1 MDNIMSQKNALK
13 ELLGRIKR
21 YWHMII
27 SSLLFATTYV
37 VLSLYIPKLIGY
49 GTDKIIGAGA
59 VDFKGLTGII
69 TQIVVCT
76 VLAAVAQWIMG
87 LCNNRITYN
96 VIRDMREETFAKIQR
111 LPVSYIDSRSSGD
124 IVNNVIT
131 DIDQL
136 ADGLLMGFSNL
147 FTGVITI
154 VLTLVFMLQINWKI
168 ALVVICITPLS
179 FFVASFIAKRT
190 YFMFR
195 KQSEIRGEQTGLID
209 ESISGLK
216 VIKAFGRE
224 KNTLKDFDN
233 INDELCDVNVKATFF
248 SSLTN
253 PSTRFINNIVYAGVA
268 ISGGLVSILTGKIT
282 VGGLM
287 TVLSYAT
294 QYTKPFNEIS
304 GVITELQNAIACSAR
319 VFTLLNEDEIE
330 ELPENEETVLSDVSG
345 KVDIE
350 NVDFSYV
357 EGKELIKNLNLHVNS
372 GERVAIVGPTGCGKT
387 TIINLLMRFY
397 DVNSGEIK
405 VDDKSVHDITRK
417 SLRKSYGMVL
427 QETWLRNA
435 TVAENI
441 AMAKPDATMDE
452 IINAAKQSHA
462 HSFIKRLTKGYD
474 TIIGEDGGN
483 LSQGQKQLLCI
494 TRVMLNIPPMLILD
508 EATSSID
515 TRTEIRIQRAFNKM
529 MKGRTTFIVAHRLS
543 TIKEADVI
551 LVMNAGRIIEQ
562 GNHEELLKKQGFYYN
577 LYNSQYK

>member
-1 MDNIMSQKNALK
+1 
-13 ELLGRIKR
+13 
-21 YWHMII
+21 
-27 SSLLFATTYV
+27 
-37 VLSLYIPKLIGY
+37 
-49 GTDKIIGAGA
+49 
-59 VDFKGLTGII
+59 
-69 TQIVVCT
+69 
-76 VLAAVAQWIMG
+76 
-87 LCNNRITYN
+87 
-96 VIRDMREETFAKIQR
+96 MREETFAKIQR

-147 FTGVITI
+147 FTGAITI

-282 VGGLM
+282 VGWFDD
-287 TVLSYAT
+287 VLSYAT

-357 EGKELIKNLNLHVNS
+357 EGKALIK
-372 GERVAIVGPTGCGKT
+372 
-387 TIINLLMRFY
+387 
-397 DVNSGEIK
+397 
-405 VDDKSVHDITRK
+405 KSEFT
-417 SLRKSYGMVL
+417 
-427 QETWLRNA
+427 
-435 TVAENI
+435 
-441 AMAKPDATMDE
+441 
-452 IINAAKQSHA
+452 
-462 HSFIKRLTKGYD
+462 
-474 TIIGEDGGN
+474 
-483 LSQGQKQLLCI
+483 C
-494 TRVMLNIPPMLILD
+494 
-508 EATSSID
+508 
-515 TRTEIRIQRAFNKM
+515 
-529 MKGRTTFIVAHRLS
+529 
-543 TIKEADVI
+543 
-551 LVMNAGRIIEQ
+551 
-562 GNHEELLKKQGFYYN
+562 
-577 LYNSQYK
+577 